1 MKLTGTEI
9 NKAYSEQLAKLLL
22 DGYRLVVARENGSLE
37 ENKNSYSRILLEKG
51 GKRFEFGFWYAEIN
65 SNTEKQI
72 LGLMKCGRFSS
83 NYRYEKEENILVESF
98 TCYNYVFELGSE
110 HQLYK
115 YFTFSTEEEA
125 LELYEKRKKRAEYR
139 EWKNQHIINTFKVK
153 NTNYKGF
160 KKDVTIESL
169 PYSYIL
175 INKNGRKATLSKST
189 GRLTVY

>member
-1 MKLTGTEI
+1 MAT
-9 NKAYSEQLAKLLL
+9 
-22 DGYRLVVARENGSLE
+22 LVVARENGSLE
-37 ENKNSYSRILLEKG
+37 ENKNRYSRILLEKG

-83 NYRYEKEENILVESF
+83 SHRYEEGNNLLEKSF
-98 TCYNYVFELGSE
+98 TCYNYVFELGNE
-110 HQLYK
+110 HELYK

-125 LELYEKRKKRAEYR
+125 LELYKKHKKRAEYR
-139 EWKNQHIINTFKVK
+139 EWMGQHIVNTFKVAK
-153 NTNYKGF
+153 TNYKGF

-169 PYSYIL
+169 PYSYIF
-175 INKNGRKATLSKST
+175 INKNGRKASLSKST